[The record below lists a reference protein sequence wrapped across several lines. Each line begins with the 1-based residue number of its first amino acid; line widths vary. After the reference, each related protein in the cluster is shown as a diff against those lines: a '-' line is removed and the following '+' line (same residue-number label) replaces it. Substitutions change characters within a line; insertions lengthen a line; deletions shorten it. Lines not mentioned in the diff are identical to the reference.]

1 MNNITREDLE
11 RIVER
16 LKKSESKKKIC
27 WIAGTIAAVAVIAI
41 AAVLLYK
48 KLTPDPDEFEDDF
61 EDDEFFEDFDEDSK
75 EEPEAAEENKD
86 EEEDIFVD
94 EEAEAKKAA
103 EE

>member
-41 AAVLLYK
+41 AAVLLYR
-48 KLTPDPDEFEDDF
+48 KLTPDPDDFEDDF
-61 EDDEFFEDFDEDSK
+61 DEDDFFEDFDEELE
-75 EEPEAAEENKD
+75 EEPAETED

-94 EEAEAKKAA
+94 EEAEAQKAA
-103 EE
+103 EA

>member
-11 RIVER
+11 RIIER

-41 AAVLLYK
+41 AAVFLYK
-48 KLTPDPDEFEDDF
+48 KLTPDPDDFEDDF
-61 EDDEFFEDFDEDSK
+61 EDDDFFEDFDEELE
-75 EEPEAAEENKD
+75 EEPAETEEDD

-94 EEAEAKKAA
+94 EEAEAQKSA
-103 EE
+103 EA

>member
-16 LKKSESKKKIC
+16 LKKSESKKKVC
-27 WIAGTIAAVAVIAI
+27 WVAGTIAAVIVIAVT
-41 AAVLLYK
+41 AVFLYK

-61 EDDEFFEDFDEDSK
+61 DDDEFFEDFEDELK
-75 EEPEAAEENKD
+75 EEPEAAEEAD
-86 EEEDIFVD
+86 DEDIFVD